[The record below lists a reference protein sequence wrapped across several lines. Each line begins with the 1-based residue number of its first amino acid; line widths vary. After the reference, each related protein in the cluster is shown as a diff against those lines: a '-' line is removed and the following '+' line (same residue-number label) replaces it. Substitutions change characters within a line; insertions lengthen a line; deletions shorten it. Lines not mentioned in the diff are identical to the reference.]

1 MIFDLLSL
9 PAILHSSDKNK
20 LRENI
25 LSLETIDWVIVIAFM
40 MLTLFIGIYAGRKAG
55 NSSEDFFL
63 SGRSMPWWLLG
74 TSMVATTFSTDTPNL
89 VANITRV
96 NGVAGNWSWWS
107 FLLTGMMT
115 TFLFAHLWRR
125 SGVTTDI
132 EFYELR
138 YEGKSAAF
146 LRMFRAVYIGLV
158 FNVMIMATVT
168 LSAIKFGAVLF
179 GLGPLET
186 VLIASVV
193 TVIFSAAGGLRGI
206 LFSDLILF
214 CTAMLGAFIAASVA
228 LDHPDVGSLSALMDH
243 PNLQGKTSFFPD
255 MSDPSSWVPLLLIP
269 LVVQWW
275 SVWYPGAEPGGGGYI
290 AQRMLAAKDERNAVG
305 AILFFNAVH
314 YIIRPWPWIVV
325 ALASMVV
332 FPDLDSLRQAFPH
345 VDESVI
351 GHDLAY
357 PAMLTFI
364 PTGWLGLVAAS
375 LVAAYM
381 STISTSL
388 NLGSSYMVKD
398 VYQRFMKPEASEKE
412 LVMAGRI
419 ATVTIMILACILA
432 LMLSNALQAFQ
443 IILSVGAGTGLLF
456 IVRWYWHRINSWS
469 EISAMVFSFVISLTI
484 EFSSLSAYPD
494 WLKLSGAVG
503 LTTIG
508 WVIVTL
514 LTPPTKPEKLD
525 EFYLKIKPS
534 GPGWKPVVNRLK
546 QAGVQDVDKDT
557 GHMTTAF
564 SCMFFGCITIYGMLF
579 SFGSIVQTD
588 LMSAVL
594 YAAGAAGSAMI
605 GFQYW
610 KKIDYQDD

>member
-1 MIFDLLSL
+1 MSL
-9 PAILHSSDKNK
+9 ATL
-20 LRENI
+20 
-25 LSLETIDWVIVIAFM
+25 DWVIVAGFM
-40 MLTLFIGIYAGRKAG
+40 LLTLVIGIYAGRKSG
-55 NSSEDFFL
+55 KSSEDFFL

-74 TSMVATTFSTDTPNL
+74 VSMVATTFSTDTPNL
-89 VANITRV
+89 VANITRL
-96 NGVAGNWSWWS
+96 NGVSGNWSWWS

-146 LRMFRAVYIGLV
+146 LRMFRALYIGLV

-186 VLIASVV
+186 VLLASMI

-206 LFSDLILF
+206 IFSDLILF
-214 CTAMLGAFIAASVA
+214 CTAMLGAIIAANVA
-228 LDHPDVGSLSALMDH
+228 LDHPEVGGLSALMDH
-243 PNLQGKTSFFPD
+243 PNITGKTNFFPD

-275 SVWYPGAEPGGGGYI
+275 SVWYPGSEPGGGGYI

-305 AILFFNAVH
+305 AVLFFNAVH
-314 YIIRPWPWIVV
+314 YIVRPWPWIIV

-332 FPDLDSLRQAFPH
+332 FPDLESLRQAFPH
-345 VDESVI
+345 IEESVI

-388 NLGSSYMVKD
+388 NLGSSYIVKD
-398 VYQRFMKPEASEKE
+398 VYQRFMKPQANEKE

-432 LMLSNALQAFQ
+432 LALSNALQAFQ
-443 IILSVGAGTGLLF
+443 IVLSVGAGTGLLF
-456 IVRWYWHRINSWS
+456 ILRWYWHRINTWS
-469 EISAMVFSFVISLTI
+469 EISAMIFSFTISLTI
-484 EFSSLSAYPD
+484 EFSSLSTYPD
-494 WLKLSGAVG
+494 WLKLTGAVAI
-503 LTTIG
+503 TTIG
-508 WVIVTL
+508 WVTVTL
-514 LTPPTKPEKLD
+514 LTSPTNPEKLD

-534 GPGWKPVVNRLK
+534 GPGWKTVKNRLRD
-546 QAGVQDVDKDT
+546 AGIAEIDHGT
-557 GHMTTAF
+557 GNMTTAF

-579 SFGSIVQTD
+579 TVGSFVKAD
-588 LMSAVL
+588 LISGVL
-594 YAAGAAGSAMI
+594 YGIAALTATTI
-605 GFQYW
+605 GYRYW

>member
-1 MIFDLLSL
+1 MSL
-9 PAILHSSDKNK
+9 ATL
-20 LRENI
+20 
-25 LSLETIDWVIVIAFM
+25 DWVIVAGFM
-40 MLTLFIGIYAGRKAG
+40 LLTLVIGIYAGRKSG
-55 NSSEDFFL
+55 KSSEDFFL

-74 TSMVATTFSTDTPNL
+74 VSMVATTFSTDTPNL
-89 VANITRV
+89 VANITRL
-96 NGVAGNWSWWS
+96 NGVSGNWSWWS

-146 LRMFRAVYIGLV
+146 LRMFRALYIGLV

-186 VLIASVV
+186 VLLASVI

-206 LFSDLILF
+206 IFSDLVLF
-214 CTAMLGAFIAASVA
+214 CTAMLGAIIAANVA
-228 LDHPDVGSLSALMDH
+228 LDHPEVGGLSALMEH
-243 PNLQGKTSFFPD
+243 PNIAGKTSFFPN
-255 MSDPSSWVPLLLIP
+255 MSDPSSWIPLLLIP

-275 SVWYPGAEPGGGGYI
+275 SVWYPGSEPGGGGYI

-305 AILFFNAVH
+305 AVLFFNAVH
-314 YIIRPWPWIVV
+314 YIIRPWPWIIV

-332 FPDLDSLRQAFPH
+332 FPDLESLRQAFPH
-345 VDESVI
+345 IEESVI

-388 NLGSSYMVKD
+388 NLGSSYIVKD

-432 LMLSNALQAFQ
+432 LALSNALQAFQ

-456 IVRWYWHRINSWS
+456 ILRWYWHRINTWS
-469 EISAMVFSFVISLTI
+469 EISAMVISFTISLTI
-484 EFSSLSAYPD
+484 EFSSLSTYPD
-494 WLKLSGAVG
+494 WLKLTGAVAI
-503 LTTIG
+503 TTIG
-508 WVIVTL
+508 WVTVTL
-514 LTPPTKPEKLD
+514 LTSPTAPEKLD

-534 GPGWKPVVNRLK
+534 GPGWKPVQNRLK
-546 QAGVQDVDKDT
+546 NAGVSDVNVGT
-557 GHMTTAF
+557 GNMTTAF
-564 SCMFFGCITIYGMLF
+564 SCMFFGCITIYAMLF
-579 SFGSIVQTD
+579 ALGSIVKAD
-588 LMSAVL
+588 LSGGVL
-594 YAAGAAGSAMI
+594 YGIAALVSSTI
-605 GFQYW
+605 GYRYW
-610 KKIDYQDD
+610 KKIVYQDD